1 MILSSYK
8 NVVYFRPLTNGK
20 DRQNVNDFLKVN
32 KLDGHFPTNGLLTNP
47 EQTRNNQP
55 NKIIL
60 LRTNSRDVG
69 FQYRLSDEQETPCEN
84 HQQQISNYS
93 PMESSHHSFNSFSYP
108 KTVNNFNQTI
118 TTSNKKSFDDQMIPL
133 FRSDATTIYSTFCNI
148 EQFDHNKSRLL
159 QYIDSNIIG
168 KNIRINT
175 PWGSRKMI
183 YADYTASGRGL
194 TFIEHYMLNNVLPH
208 YANTH
213 SDNNACG
220 RQTTKFREEARTMIK
235 RYVNGTNDDVVI
247 FTGSGSTAAINKLVH
262 VLQLNDEEVRSK
274 TVVFISAFEHHSNI
288 LPWIESGV
296 KVIRIPNDKQGL
308 IDEDFLENRLKYYHN
323 NIKKQI
329 ICTFNAASNV
339 TGIQTDVDRISR
351 LVHLYNGWIFWDYA
365 AAAPY
370 VKIDMNPSKLTYKDA
385 IFISPHK
392 FVGGPSTPGIL
403 IAKKTFFTDRVPS
416 DVGGGTVNFVTRTR
430 IEYVTDIERREEGGT
445 PNILGAIR
453 AGLVFHL
460 KESVGYHVIEAREHV
475 LVKKVFARFRNHR
488 TLIILGSTTIP
499 RLAIFSFRIY
509 VPSLDKYIH
518 HNFICVLLNDLFGIQ
533 VRSGCSCAGPY
544 VLDLLGIDDKTIDIY
559 TKFITQEDN
568 DRLHGI
574 PKIELMK
581 PGFAR
586 FNLSYFAN
594 DEEIDYILNAI
605 EFIAND
611 GWKFLSLYT
620 YDVKTAVWRLRT
632 MPSENNFSH
641 FHSLQMVTYQNDT
654 MEENILQQQMEF
666 HNSNSSHLMI
676 DSSSSDDPIEQAKSM
691 ANNISKYVYEN
702 VDLRME
708 PPINIPDEYKD
719 LIWFVTSR
727 DIIQKIIIDYEQNLK
742 TYSKPVP
749 FRSKMYH

>member
-8 NVVYFRPLTNGK
+8 NVVYFR
-20 DRQNVNDFLKVN
+20 
-32 KLDGHFPTNGLLTNP
+32 FPTNGLLTNP

-69 FQYRLSDEQETPCEN
+69 FRYRLSDEQETPCEN

-118 TTSNKKSFDDQMIPL
+118 TTSNRKSFDDQMIPL

-370 VKIDMNPSKLTYKDA
+370 VKIDMNPSNLTYKDA

-403 IAKKTFFTDRVPS
+403 IAKKSFFTDRVPS

-594 DEEIDYILNAI
+594 DEEVDYILNAV

-666 HNSNSSHLMI
+666 HNSNSSHLII